1 MQSSGRTLLNH
12 LGHYEK
18 VIFTLR
24 RIDHQRVGLPAI
36 RHLVLAPFQLLR
48 HHRGHGGHALD
59 LDLAQH
65 LDPLEDAVQF
75 GCHGFQP
82 ALRHGETGQFGDAA
96 HGVLVDGHKVPA
108 VIGVRGVL
116 LPTGGAG
123 GKHKEP
129 ERGTGLAIL
138 TLEELKIPAGNRLLG
153 LDLGEKTIGL
163 ALSDTLLS
171 IATPMQTLKRGKF
184 AADAAQLDV
193 IISAQGV
200 GGLVVGLPLNMDG
213 SDGPSAQSARA
224 FGRNW
229 AARSPLPVLMQDER
243 LSTSA
248 VTRTLLEAD
257 ASRRRRSEVVDKM
270 AAAYILQGALDRL
283 RNLR

>member
-1 MQSSGRTLLNH
+1 MA
-12 LGHYEK
+12 
-18 VIFTLR
+18 V
-24 RIDHQRVGLPAI
+24 VA
-36 RHLVLAPFQLLR
+36 
-48 HHRGHGGHALD
+48 
-59 LDLAQH
+59 
-65 LDPLEDAVQF
+65 LED
-75 GCHGFQP
+75 
-82 ALRHGETGQFGDAA
+82 
-96 HGVLVDGHKVPA
+96 
-108 VIGVRGVL
+108 
-116 LPTGGAG
+116 
-123 GKHKEP
+123 
-129 ERGTGLAIL
+129 
-138 TLEELKIPAGNRLLG
+138 LKIAPGLRLLG

-171 IATPMQTLKRGKF
+171 VATPMQTLKRGKF
-184 AADAAQLDV
+184 GADATRLDI
-193 IISAQGV
+193 IISEQGV

-229 AARSPLPVLMQDER
+229 AGRSALPVVFQDER

-257 ASRRRRSEVVDKM
+257 ASRRRRSDVVDKM

>member
-1 MQSSGRTLLNH
+1 MVFPQKCDQEYNLLASN
-12 LGHYEK
+12 
-18 VIFTLR
+18 
-24 RIDHQRVGLPAI
+24 
-36 RHLVLAPFQLLR
+36 
-48 HHRGHGGHALD
+48 RGHRRQAKGG
-59 LDLAQH
+59 
-65 LDPLEDAVQF
+65 
-75 GCHGFQP
+75 
-82 ALRHGETGQFGDAA
+82 
-96 HGVLVDGHKVPA
+96 LVP
-108 VIGVRGVL
+108 VI
-116 LPTGGAG
+116 A
-123 GKHKEP
+123 
-129 ERGTGLAIL
+129 
-138 TLEELKIPAGNRLLG
+138 LEELNLTSGLRLLG

-163 ALSDTLLS
+163 ALSDTSLS

-184 AADAAQLDV
+184 AADAARLDI

-229 AARSPLPVLMQDER
+229 VNHSPLPVVFQDER

-257 ASRRRRSEVVDKM
+257 ASRRRREDVVDKM
-270 AAAYILQGALDRL
+270 AAGYILQGALDRL